1 MSASAYPP
9 IGDYGIIGDC
19 HTAALISKAGSIDWF
34 CPGRFDAPAVFCRLL
49 DAERGGCLSLAGLG
63 ACQQRAYEPG
73 TALLRTT
80 FASAGGTAS
89 AGSISVT
96 DFMPIFPRAPHR
108 RGHDV
113 GSVHRLS
120 RLIELSSGRATI
132 RLTFKPTFD
141 FARQTTTFREEDGAV
156 VAQGGQERLRLCIP
170 GMRLAVPAGGGQLDV
185 ELALRPGQPC
195 WLVVDALAAND
206 QPPAQPDASRCRQEL
221 EETRAYWQ
229 RWASVCRYEGPYR
242 DAVLRSAVTLK
253 LLIYEPTGA
262 VVAAPTTSL
271 PEVFGGV
278 RNWDY
283 RYTWLRDA
291 SLTIY
296 ALTTLGWHEEATDF
310 VHWLRQTCRHVVGAA
325 SAMNHQAPQAED
337 ASPQIM
343 YTIDGARELPEQEVR
358 QLAGY
363 RDSSPVR
370 TGNAAVDQRQL
381 DIYGDVL
388 AAVYH
393 AYHLAVPATEA
404 ARNQEGAASEELHEP
419 PPGVSPSRTEAAQAA
434 GSMAPD
440 EPTWQMLSSLV
451 NMAARNWDQPDSGI
465 WEHRGAPQPF
475 TYSKLMCWVAL
486 DRGLRFAR
494 EHDLPAPVEAWEEA
508 RERVRQTILTRGYNA
523 DLGAFTRT
531 LDGHDLDASLLAI
544 PRFGFLAAT
553 DPRMVSTVAAIQAG
567 LSERGFI
574 LRYQADDALPGSEA
588 TFTLCTLWLVDALAL
603 GGKLDEARQ
612 LFECVLGTMSDLG
625 LLSEEFE
632 PATGELAG
640 NFPQGFSHM
649 AVIGAALNLKQA
661 SELGPE
667 HQASTE
673 PQRARRLASTMR

>member
-1 MSASAYPP
+1 
-9 IGDYGIIGDC
+9 
-19 HTAALISKAGSIDWF
+19 
-34 CPGRFDAPAVFCRLL
+34 
-49 DAERGGCLSLAGLG
+49 
-63 ACQQRAYEPG
+63 
-73 TALLRTT
+73 
-80 FASAGGTAS
+80 
-89 AGSISVT
+89 
-96 DFMPIFPRAPHR
+96 
-108 RGHDV
+108 
-113 GSVHRLS
+113 
-120 RLIELSSGRATI
+120 
-132 RLTFKPTFD
+132 
-141 FARQTTTFREEDGAV
+141 REDDGAV
-156 VAQGGQERLRLCIP
+156 LAQGGDTRLRLCVP
-170 GMRLAVPAGGGQLDV
+170 GARLSAPPGGGQLDI

-195 WLVVDALAAND
+195 WVVLDALEPGD
-206 QPPAQPDASRCRQEL
+206 QPAPPPDAERCRQQQ

-242 DAVLRSAVTLK
+242 AAVLRSALTLK
-253 LLIYEPTGA
+253 LLTYEPTGA
-262 VVAAPTTSL
+262 MVAALTTSL

-310 VHWLRQTCRHVVGAA
+310 VHWLRQTCRHVLGSAA
-325 SAMNHQAPQAED
+325 SPGNRPTSD
-337 ASPQIM
+337 AARPRIM
-343 YTIDGARELPEQEVR
+343 YTIDGARELPEHELR

-388 AAVYH
+388 AAAYH
-393 AYHLAVPATEA
+393 AYHLALPATEA
-404 ARNQEGAASEELHEP
+404 ARHREGSASEEDAP
-419 PPGVSPSRTEAAQAA
+419 APGTAPSSTEAAQAT

-440 EPTWQMLSSLV
+440 ESTWQLLSSLV
-451 NMAARNWDQPDSGI
+451 NMAARNWDKPDSGI

-494 EHDLPAPVEAWEEA
+494 EHDLPAPVDAWVQA
-508 RERVRQTILTRGYNA
+508 REQVRQAILTRGYNA
-523 DLGAFTRT
+523 ELGAFTRT
-531 LDGHDLDASLLAI
+531 LNGHDLDASLLAI

-553 DPRMVSTVAAIQAG
+553 DQRVQSTVAAIQRG
-567 LSERGFI
+567 LSDRGFI

-603 GGKLDEARQ
+603 GGKLEEARQ
-612 LFECVLGTMSDLG
+612 LFERVLGTMSDLG
-625 LLSEEFE
+625 LLSEEYQ

-649 AVIGAALNLKQA
+649 AIIGAALSLKHA

-673 PQRARRLASTMR
+673 PDRARRLASTMQ